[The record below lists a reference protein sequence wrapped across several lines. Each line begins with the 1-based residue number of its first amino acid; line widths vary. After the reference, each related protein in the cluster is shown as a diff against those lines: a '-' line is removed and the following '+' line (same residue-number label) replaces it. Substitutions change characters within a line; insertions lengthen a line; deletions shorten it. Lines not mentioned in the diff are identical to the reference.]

1 MTITAATAATLRYEP
16 IPVAYLD
23 HVRTAGLDEAG
34 NPLVVRVEDEGGH
47 PLRCCLRDSRPGE
60 RVLLIAYTPPGGAGP
75 YAERGPVFV
84 HAEACEGY
92 ADVDVYPPGL
102 RHRRQVVRAYDT
114 HADMGDG
121 GAGRRRGRG
130 GARRR
135 RAAGPTRG
143 RGRACPQRRG
153 RLLQLLRA
161 PDSSQRPVAARRRG
175 HVPARTVAG

>member
-84 HAEACEGY
+84 HADACDGY

-121 GAGRRRGRG
+121 VLVDDGAEAERAVAELL
-130 GARRR
+130 AR
-135 RAAGPTRG
+135 PE
-143 RGRACPQRRG
+143 
-153 RLLQLLRA
+153 
-161 PDSSQRPVAARRRG
+161 VEVV
-175 HVPARTVAG
+175 HVRNVVAGCYNFCVRRTPASDQ